1 MSITMR
7 DIRRHSSRNETK
19 ESPYCPKKS
28 KAAYE
33 FSLMERVER
42 ANITEKAIAEKIEH
56 HTGHQATVTI
66 HNHPWDITVDLDKP
80 KRIEVKS
87 SLYRPR
93 DATNSKSSYSFVNIT
108 PEHFDYLFIV
118 FVTPKGTIEKWAHA
132 KDVKKLCKNK
142 KRYPTGYVL
151 NYTLN
156 STHGRAAALPEC
168 FHDMED
174 FPYGN

>member
-7 DIRRHSSRNETK
+7 DIRRHSSKCEAR

-33 FSLMERVER
+33 FSLMDRVER
-42 ANITEKAIAEKIEH
+42 SNITEKAIAEKIEH
-56 HTGHQATVTI
+56 HTGYQATVTI

-87 SLYRPR
+87 SLYHDPNKGSGYR
-93 DATNSKSSYSFVNIT
+93 FVNIS

-118 FVTPKGTIEKWAHA
+118 FVTPKGTIEKWAHV
-132 KDVKKLCKNK
+132 KDVKKLCKNR
-142 KRYPTGYVL
+142 KRHATGYQL
-151 NYTLN
+151 TYTLN
-156 STHGRAAALPEC
+156 STHGKTVPLPEC

>member
-7 DIRRHSSRNETK
+7 DIRRHSSKCEAK

-33 FSLMERVER
+33 FSLMDRVER
-42 ANITEKAIAEKIEH
+42 SNITEKAIAEKIEH
-56 HTGHQATVTI
+56 HTGAQATVTI
-66 HNHPWDITVDLDKP
+66 HNYPWDITVDLDKP

-87 SLYRPR
+87 SLYHDP
-93 DATNSKSSYSFVNIT
+93 NKGSSYRFVNIS

-118 FVTPKGTIEKWAHA
+118 FVTPKGTIEKWAHV
-132 KDVKKLCKNK
+132 KDVKKLCKNRK
-142 KRYPTGYVL
+142 KHAMGYQL
-151 NYTLN
+151 SYTLN
-156 STHGRAAALPEC
+156 STNGRAAALPEC